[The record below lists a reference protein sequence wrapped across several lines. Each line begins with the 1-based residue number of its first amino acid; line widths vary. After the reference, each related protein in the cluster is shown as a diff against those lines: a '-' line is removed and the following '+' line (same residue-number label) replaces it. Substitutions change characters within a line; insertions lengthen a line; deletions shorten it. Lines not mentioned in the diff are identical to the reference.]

1 MTAPSPD
8 IDVAGRWRTSE
19 DNRLRELYAAG
30 VPLTAIASA
39 LGRSQDAVNARRAA
53 LGIAARRRNREW
65 SPLADAM
72 LREATRAGV
81 PATTLASQ
89 LHLPLAQ
96 LRARRRQLGL
106 DRPPPRRYTPDDDR
120 AIRASWAAGE
130 SLEVLARRLGR
141 SPGSLLLRAR
151 ALGLHCPAPRRRWTG
166 VEDAVLRDGY
176 ADGLTCDEIAR
187 TSLERS
193 PGAVAARARKLG
205 LASYARYWSAEDDR
219 RLSRMLS
226 LRTVDDAAQI
236 LGRTPEAI
244 RRRARN
250 LDLAAAIAPR
260 RPRAGARWTAE
271 DDEILRLHAALNPA
285 VLARLL
291 GRSDLA
297 VVARLRRLGL
307 LRSGRRRSPHHPSP
321 LNNGLTPGERVLLD
335 RELRARGDRAILVLE
350 HRLGSDAAALRR
362 AARR

>member
-30 VPLTAIASA
+30 VPLTASASA

-130 SLEVLARRLGR
+130 SLETLARRQPQPRVAGAPCPNTR
-141 SPGSLLLRAR
+141 TASPSA
-151 ALGLHCPAPRRRWTG
+151 APAMDRRRG
-166 VEDAVLRDGY
+166 RG
-176 ADGLTCDEIAR
+176 
-187 TSLERS
+187 
-193 PGAVAARARKLG
+193 AAR
-205 LASYARYWSAEDDR
+205 
-219 RLSRMLS
+219 
-226 LRTVDDAAQI
+226 
-236 LGRTPEAI
+236 
-244 RRRARN
+244 
-250 LDLAAAIAPR
+250 
-260 RPRAGARWTAE
+260 
-271 DDEILRLHAALNPA
+271 
-285 VLARLL
+285 
-291 GRSDLA
+291 
-297 VVARLRRLGL
+297 RLRRRPHMRRDRPNVAGTLAWG
-307 LRSGRRRSPHHPSP
+307 GRGARPQARA
-321 LNNGLTPGERVLLD
+321 
-335 RELRARGDRAILVLE
+335 RELRALLERG
-350 HRLGSDAAALRR
+350 G
-362 AARR
+362 

>member
-1 MTAPSPD
+1 
-8 IDVAGRWRTSE
+8 
-19 DNRLRELYAAG
+19 LYAAG
-30 VPLTAIASA
+30 VPLTAIASE

-53 LGIAARRRNREW
+53 LGLAARRRKREW

-81 PATTLASQ
+81 PATTLASR
-89 LHLPLAQ
+89 LHLPVAQ

-106 DRPPPRRYTPDDDR
+106 NRAPTRRYTSDDDR

-130 SLEVLARRLGR
+130 SLETLARRLSR

-151 ALGLHCPAPRRRWTG
+151 TLGLHRPVPRRRWTDI
-166 VEDAVLRDGY
+166 EDAVLRDGY

-187 TSLERS
+187 ASLERS
-193 PGAVAARARKLG
+193 PGAIAARARKLG
-205 LASYARYWSAEDDR
+205 LASYARYWSAEDDQ

-226 LRTVDDAAQI
+226 LRTVDDIAQV

-244 RRRARN
+244 RRRART
-250 LDLAAAIAPR
+250 LGLAAALAPL
-260 RPRAGARWTAE
+260 RPRAGARWTVE
-271 DDEILRLHAALNPA
+271 DDETLRLHASLNPA
-285 VLARLL
+285 LLATML

-307 LRSGRRRSPHHPSP
+307 RTGRRRSPHHPSP
-321 LNNGLTPGERVLLD
+321 LNNGLSPGERALVD
-335 RELRARGDRAILVLE
+335 RELRKRGERAILVLE
-350 HRLGSDAAALRR
+350 HRLGSEGAALAR
-362 AARR
+362 AAQRMHAR